1 MNEEK
6 EKVEEMSAEV
16 EGESEIAETA
26 AAAAG
31 TPHQA
36 SLQNDCHLPGRE
48 HSSLPA
54 LATNVH
60 TGTFASRVAP
70 HEGKGA
76 CGRRIHGEGFPEI
89 KRGGETWVRGTSL
102 TSAQLQQAQYGH
114 KTITVRKEFLS

>member
-6 EKVEEMSAEV
+6 EKVEEMCAEV
-16 EGESEIAETA
+16 ERETEET

-70 HEGKGA
+70 HEGKGG
-76 CGRRIHGEGFPEI
+76 CGRREECF
-89 KRGGETWVRGTSL
+89 GGII
-102 TSAQLQQAQYGH
+102 AQGLFALQH
-114 KTITVRKEFLS
+114 